1 MTASGNGDII
11 IVRRPSEDHDDH
23 HGGAWKIAFA
33 DFMTAMM
40 ALFLVLWLINAAN
53 EETKQSVASYFNP
66 VKLVDDRRTVK
77 GMSKSESAEPSED
90 AEESGKK
97 ESNSDKTQ
105 SEQYDHSQPAKNE
118 TQDTSYFAN
127 PTQLLESLAAE
138 ERALLTARG
147 EMIADPGVEKTAE
160 FADPFAPNFWQ
171 PLRVVASDGDPEARV
186 VEKGARDGEM
196 GVSEGSEA
204 DASATDE
211 TPRSD
216 VEGAE
221 PAETGD
227 DERSEMMV
235 ETARMQGDDERADIA
250 DAETT
255 QSPAERLETVLREA
269 VAEEADPSGKIAD
282 ALSVTKVPEGLRISL
297 TDNLPDQMFQV
308 GSAVPSGPV
317 VLALEA
323 VGRELQNRPGN
334 ILINGHT
341 DSRPMRRKGDDNW
354 RLSTDRARSV
364 YFMLLRGGLDDSR
377 VTQIAGFA
385 DRKPMVPED
394 GLDPRNRRIEILLE
408 AP

>member
-1 MTASGNGDII
+1 MSGGNGEII
-11 IVRRPSEDHDDH
+11 IVRRASEHDDSH

-77 GMSKSESAEPSED
+77 GMSKSESTEPSED
-90 AEESGKK
+90 GEASGKT
-97 ESNSDKTQ
+97 ESNSEKTQ

-118 TQDTSYFAN
+118 TTDTSYLAN

-147 EMIADPGVEKTAE
+147 EMVADPGVEKTAE

-186 VEKGARDGEM
+186 FDQNIEDGEA
-196 GVSEGSEA
+196 GLPEANDDEAAEESEQVKDDEASISQRSPEETELEKEGQQSEA
-204 DASATDE
+204 ASSDGLGDE
-211 TPRSD
+211 
-216 VEGAE
+216 
-221 PAETGD
+221 AET
-227 DERSEMMV
+227 V
-235 ETARMQGDDERADIA
+235 ET
-250 DAETT
+250 
-255 QSPAERLETVLREA
+255 PAERLETVLREA
-269 VAEEADPSGKIAD
+269 VAQEADPSGKIAE
-282 ALSVTKVPEGLRISL
+282 ALSVTPVPEGLRISL

-308 GSAVPSGPV
+308 GSAVPTGPV

-334 ILINGHT
+334 ILIQGHT
-341 DSRPMRRKGDDNW
+341 DSRPMRKKGDDNW

-385 DRKPMVPED
+385 DRKPMVPDD

-408 AP
+408 TP

>member
-1 MTASGNGDII
+1 MRENGEII
-11 IVRRPSEDHDDH
+11 IVRRSSEHEEEH

-77 GMSKSESAEPSED
+77 GMSKSENAQPLESEEGFEKTE
-90 AEESGKK
+90 AN
-97 ESNSDKTQ
+97 SNKAQ
-105 SEQYDHSQPAKNE
+105 SEQYDHNQPAKNE
-118 TQDTSYFAN
+118 TPDTSYFAN

-138 ERALLTARG
+138 ERALLTERG
-147 EMIADPGVEKTAE
+147 EMEADPGVEKEAD

-186 VEKGARDGEM
+186 FDENAEESDMGPAGGRKKTGTGE
-196 GVSEGSEA
+196 
-204 DASATDE
+204 
-211 TPRSD
+211 
-216 VEGAE
+216 
-221 PAETGD
+221 
-227 DERSEMMV
+227 
-235 ETARMQGDDERADIA
+235 
-250 DAETT
+250 DAETEAEAE
-255 QSPAERLETVLREA
+255 QSAADAKSEA
-269 VAEEADPSGKIAD
+269 TEGGPQMKEVAATDGEEAEAGAEGLEQTLRKAISEEMAGSPDEIADTIQVTEVPSGLK
-282 ALSVTKVPEGLRISL
+282 ISL
-297 TDNLPDQMFQV
+297 TDNLTESMFQV
-308 GSAVPSGPV
+308 GSAVPTGSV

-334 ILINGHT
+334 VFIHGHT
-341 DSRPMRRKGDDNW
+341 DARPMRKEGDDNW

-364 YFMLLRGGLDDSR
+364 YFMLLRGGLNDRR
-377 VTQIAGFA
+377 VKQIAGYA
-385 DRKPMVPED
+385 DRQPIVPQD